1 MARGTSRNITRP
13 RKKGRCQL
21 GNRQLR
27 TERIDDDRLRESLT
41 HAETGAIVERSLPHR
56 EVFRGIGAL
65 GPTSG
70 AKALVETEG
79 RALAEVGKMIRMVT
93 ESTVHGVIDKAT
105 VVYTEAD
112 RQARAV
118 ETATAATTG
127 RRTVESLSG
136 PRAAT
141 KSAGALE
148 TQGSEAQADGE
159 DREYPLPGHG
169 IQPGRCTRVAE
180 KRSAKLCPWSRS
192 MNRKTCGITCRPAN
206 GEMTTV
212 AEPVRVKTRAMET
225 LRRRR

>member
-27 TERIDDDRLRESLT
+27 TERIDDGRLRESLT
-41 HAETGAIVERSLPHR
+41 HAETGAIVERSPPHQ
-56 EVFRGIGAL
+56 EVFQGAGAL
-65 GPTSG
+65 GPTSE

-79 RALAEVGKMIRMVT
+79 RALAEVGMMHMVT

-112 RQARAV
+112 RQVRAA

-141 KSAGALE
+141 KGAGALE

-180 KRSAKLCPWSRS
+180 KRSTKLCLRNRS
-192 MNRKTCGITCRPAN
+192 MNQKTCGITCRPAN

-212 AEPVRVKTRAMET
+212 AEPVRVRARVMEA